1 MNIGGLSG
9 TTSSTIRGYGGLVS
23 GLDRDSLIEG
33 MTSGTTAKINKQQQK
48 KTLLQW
54 EQTAIRNI
62 TDKLTSFADKYTST
76 YASGTNLFS
85 SSLWGRNKITA
96 LGANSK
102 YVSVSGSANTADTL
116 EIQRIKQLAKK
127 AQLTS
132 SDRVSDSTLQTG
144 KIDLTEEQR
153 SANLEG
159 KTLTFEYSGKEYTV
173 TLPTGNDK
181 DGKEYKYDTVD
192 NAIDSLKRAFKDVEV
207 EGGKKLSEVIN
218 VEKDGKDKI
227 KFTDKLNAGNT
238 LKLTGGS
245 ATEYLGFTEKDT
257 DGNFKEIDFT
267 KKSATSNEAIT
278 DDKLFTK
285 TPFIDRIAGKSL
297 TFNYNGTSKTIKMP
311 TKEEL
316 EDAKKNN
323 KLSETLTKSMQTQL
337 DEAFGKGR
345 VTVEF
350 KADTNNANVGQFTFK
365 TTTPDGKEDNSSV
378 LSLSSADVGML
389 GADGAFK
396 VAYGESNRINLNST
410 LVESGLKGADKLAEW
425 FKNNP
430 DKKFSFTI
438 KDGIKDVKI
447 EISKDDTMQ
456 DVMNRINEETSVQV
470 TYQSTTDKF
479 VFTSKNEGAS
489 GSFKFETDSANE
501 EILKGIFGDNITTDE
516 AKGKD
521 AKLEVK
527 YAGSDE
533 VVEITRDSNTFKVD
547 GMTITLNG
555 TFGYD
560 KDGNKIDDTEAITFD
575 AKVDNE
581 KIVETVKEMV
591 KEFNEIIELVN
602 KEVKTKPDRD
612 YAPLTDEQKKEL
624 SESEIEAWE
633 EKAKEGL
640 LFNDNDIKGLSNGLR
655 FVLGSGDLQ
664 AFEKIG
670 LTVSSTTS
678 DNGKLSFDESKF
690 KAALESDPEGVKELF
705 TKEQVKDEAGNVVQS
720 SGIATNLKNV
730 LDKYAK
736 TIGEPKGILINRAG
750 SIKSPASITQNE
762 LYKQIL
768 EVDKRISSLQDT
780 LKMEQDRYIRQFT
793 TLESLIAQMN
803 SQSSALSQ
811 FGGGF

>member
-1 MNIGGLSG
+1 M
-9 TTSSTIRGYGGLVS
+9 
-23 GLDRDSLIEG
+23 
-33 MTSGTTAKINKQQQK
+33 
-48 KTLLQW
+48 
-54 EQTAIRNI
+54 
-62 TDKLTSFADKYTST
+62 
-76 YASGTNLFS
+76 
-85 SSLWGRNKITA
+85 
-96 LGANSK
+96 
-102 YVSVSGSANTADTL
+102 
-116 EIQRIKQLAKK
+116 
-127 AQLTS
+127 
-132 SDRVSDSTLQTG
+132 
-144 KIDLTEEQR
+144 
-153 SANLEG
+153 
-159 KTLTFEYSGKEYTV
+159 
-173 TLPTGNDK
+173 
-181 DGKEYKYDTVD
+181 
-192 NAIDSLKRAFKDVEV
+192 
-207 EGGKKLSEVIN
+207 
-218 VEKDGKDKI
+218 
-227 KFTDKLNAGNT
+227 
-238 LKLTGGS
+238 
-245 ATEYLGFTEKDT
+245 
-257 DGNFKEIDFT
+257 
-267 KKSATSNEAIT
+267 
-278 DDKLFTK
+278 
-285 TPFIDRIAGKSL
+285 
-297 TFNYNGTSKTIKMP
+297 
-311 TKEEL
+311 
-316 EDAKKNN
+316 
-323 KLSETLTKSMQTQL
+323 
-337 DEAFGKGR
+337 KGR

-664 AFEKIG
+664 ALEKIG